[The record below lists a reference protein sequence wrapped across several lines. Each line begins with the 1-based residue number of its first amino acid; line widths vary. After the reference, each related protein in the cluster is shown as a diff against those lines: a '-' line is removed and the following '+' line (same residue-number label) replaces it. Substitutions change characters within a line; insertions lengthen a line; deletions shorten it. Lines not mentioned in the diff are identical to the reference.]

1 MPKLLILNKSMWEL
15 LCLRNYYNQSFFVII
30 MSDSTNI
37 LDLPTD
43 PLGGGNISNNISLN
57 ATENVVIQGQGPNQG
72 QQGQSLSLDQ
82 TTISQ
87 IVSGLQQA
95 TLSGATQ
102 LPSRDIPMNTTS
114 HSNDPQIQ
122 PNYVPP
128 PQNNIDYIKN
138 YEQTSDMINEY
149 NKNSRHQNSLDDMY
163 NEIQTPLL
171 LAVLYFLF
179 QLPFFRKFLFQ
190 YLPALFSNDGN
201 FNINGFLFT
210 SVLFGLL
217 FYSLN
222 KMTNHFGCF

>member
-1 MPKLLILNKSMWEL
+1 
-15 LCLRNYYNQSFFVII
+15 

-43 PLGGGNISNNISLN
+43 PVGGGSINNISLN
-57 ATENVVIQGQGPNQG
+57 ASENVVIQGQPSNDNRGV
-72 QQGQSLSLDQ
+72 SLDQ

-102 LPSRDIPMNTTS
+102 LPSRDIPMNTSS
-114 HSNDPQIQ
+114 HSTDPQIQ

-138 YEQTSDMINEY
+138 YEQTSDMINDY
-149 NKNSRHQNSLDDMY
+149 NKNHKYQNSLDDMY

-179 QLPFFRKFLFQ
+179 QLPFFRKYLFQ
-190 YLPALFSNDGN
+190 YFPALFSNDGN
-201 FNINGFLFT
+201 FNINGLLFT
-210 SVLFGLL
+210 SVIFGLL
-217 FYSLN
+217 FYFLN
-222 KMTNHFGCF
+222 KITNHFGSF